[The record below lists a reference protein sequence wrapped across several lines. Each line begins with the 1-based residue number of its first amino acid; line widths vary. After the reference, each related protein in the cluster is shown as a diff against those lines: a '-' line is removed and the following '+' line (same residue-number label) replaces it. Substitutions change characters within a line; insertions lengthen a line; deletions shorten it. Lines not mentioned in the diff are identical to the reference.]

1 MPACSRHTDCLERP
15 LSRSFRALGALVGAH
30 PWPFLLLPLA
40 LSAALGS
47 GFLFVPIH
55 ETNDLEEQFTPVNSP
70 AKNDRRFVQ
79 ARFPTD
85 DARRFSPQRLTTAG
99 TSATL
104 LMVAA
109 GGTGSLLTREAFAQL
124 LALDGAVRG
133 LRTAGGRAF
142 EDLCARSSQG
152 ACHSPNP
159 LLGAAQGQ
167 AAGIEALLPGL
178 TFPLFQGRLFLG
190 FFLGG
195 VTLGPGDGPA
205 RPLLAAKALRLVYYL
220 QEDDA
225 QRRED
230 SRRWLDAFLE
240 RIPGVL
246 DSLNFSSVRVV
257 YFTSLSRQKELK
269 NLAKDV
275 IPLVSVAYFLTI
287 SFSIVSCARLDCVR
301 TKVSVAFFGV
311 LASGLSVISSFGL
324 LLFCGVPFVITAANS
339 PFLILGIGIDDMFI
353 MVSCWQR
360 TKVKDNI
367 QVRMANTY
375 AEAAVSVTI
384 TTLTDVLTFY
394 IGIATSFPSV
404 QSFCIYTGTAF
415 IFCYF
420 YNLMFLGAVL
430 ALDGRREESN
440 RHWLTFMK
448 VKDEPQDSSG
458 CLYNVCCVGGS
469 FDKSTGAETEHLMN
483 TFFKKYYGPF
493 IMHTWAKVSVIIL
506 YLIYLGSSF
515 YGCIQIK
522 EGVNLRNVA
531 TDDSYIIPYY
541 DLKEKYFSE
550 YGPRVMVIVTKSIAY
565 WDPSV
570 REDLEHCIDMIGNIS
585 YVDKDFSESWLT
597 IYVTFAKNM
606 SLNINDRN
614 VFIGN
619 LPALFTAN
627 PEYEQ
632 DVKFS
637 ATEILASRFFIQIV
651 NASTVVDQKKLLT
664 ELRVIAEDCKIPL
677 MVYHPAFILFD
688 QFLVIIKNTI
698 ETVIIAT
705 GAMLI
710 VSLLLI
716 PNLLCSLWVAF
727 AIVSVIVG
735 VSGFMAYWGIN
746 LDSVSMINLVIC
758 IGFSVDYSAHIS
770 YAFVS
775 SKKLETNERAVDAV
789 SHLGYPILQAAAS
802 TLVGVFVL
810 SMSSA
815 YVFRNCF
822 KIILLVITFGAAH
835 GLLFIPVFLTLFGF
849 CS

>member
-1 MPACSRHTDCLERP
+1 MPFFKMRRELPAERNLELEWNPPTSGGKRP
-15 LSRSFRALGALVGAH
+15 PRNRWGRLAPPRQSQQPPLGCGVAALSRRARKARGEESHAGVQPPHGLPGAAPVALFPGLGGSGGRPPVALPA
-30 PWPFLLLPLA
+30 
-40 LSAALGS
+40 AALGPLGRPGLRLPLRAHS
-47 GFLFVPIH
+47 RAQRPGRAVHARQQSRQKRPPLRPGALPH
-55 ETNDLEEQFTPVNSP
+55 RRRP
-70 AKNDRRFVQ
+70 A
-79 ARFPTD
+79 
-85 DARRFSPQRLTTAG
+85 
-99 TSATL
+99 
-104 LMVAA
+104 
-109 GGTGSLLTREAFAQL
+109 L
-124 LALDGAVRG
+124 LAPEADHCGN
-133 LRTAGGRAF
+133 LR
-142 EDLCARSSQG
+142 
-152 ACHSPNP
+152 
-159 LLGAAQGQ
+159 
-167 AAGIEALLPGL
+167 
-178 TFPLFQGRLFLG
+178 RLFLG

-420 YNLMFLGAVL
+420 YNLTFLGAVL